1 MVVDAHD
8 AAMTDTPFEILGTPR
23 KGGFLIIGDH
33 ASNHVPA
40 DIDLGID
47 PACLKTH
54 IAWDIGVTSVA
65 RLMSREEPFSAF
77 LGGYSRLVVDLN
89 REAHDDTAIPIAS
102 DGLPIPGNAISATEK
117 EARLERFHRSYH
129 FHLGRLLAQHRPKLI
144 LSLHSFTPALE
155 SKPDEARPWHVGV
168 LYNEHEAASKLAI
181 PFLEGAGYI
190 VGDQLPYS
198 GKLLNATMNR
208 HAEANNIAYVGI
220 EMRQDISCYPDGQA
234 RYARTLADMCHFV
247 SEQLGLSI

>member
-1 MVVDAHD
+1 
-8 AAMTDTPFEILGTPR
+8 MTDAPFEIFGKPR

-33 ASNHVPA
+33 ASNHVPS

-47 PACLKTH
+47 PACLNTH
-54 IAWDIGVTSVA
+54 IAWDIGVASVA
-65 RLMSREEPFSAF
+65 RLIAREDGFSAF

-89 REAHDDTAIPIAS
+89 RDLYDDSAIPSAS
-102 DGLPIPGNAISATEK
+102 DGLPIPGNAISENEK
-117 EARLERFHRSYH
+117 EARLERFHKPYH
-129 FHLGRLLAQHRPKLI
+129 FHLSELLAQHRPKLI

-155 SKPDEARPWHVGV
+155 SKPDEARPWQVGV
-168 LYNEHEAASKLAI
+168 LYNDQGAASKLAI
-181 PFLEGAGYI
+181 PFLESAGYI

-208 HAEANNIAYVGI
+208 NAETNDIAYIGI
-220 EMRQDISCYPDGQA
+220 EMRQDISCHPDGQA

>member
-1 MVVDAHD
+1 
-8 AAMTDTPFEILGTPR
+8 MTDAPFEVLGTPK

-40 DIDLGID
+40 DVDLGID
-47 PACLKTH
+47 AAFLNAH
-54 IAWDIGVTSVA
+54 IAWDIGVTPVA
-65 RLMSREEPFSAF
+65 RLITQDARFAAY

-89 REAHDDTAIPIAS
+89 RDTHDAAVMPKQS
-102 DGLPIPGNAISATEK
+102 DGVIIPGNIISLKDK
-117 EARLERFHRSYH
+117 ETRLKRFHRPYH
-129 FHLGRLLAQHRPKLI
+129 DFLQQLLSQHRPALI

-155 SKPDEARPWHVGV
+155 STPQDARPWEVGI
-168 LYNEHEAASKLAI
+168 LYNEQETASKLAI
-181 PFLEGAGYI
+181 QFIENAGYF

-208 HAEANNIAYVGI
+208 HAEANNIPYIGI
-220 EMRQDISCYPDGQA
+220 EMRQDISCHPDGQA

-247 SEQLGLSI
+247 SEQLGLCI

>member
-1 MVVDAHD
+1 
-8 AAMTDTPFEILGTPR
+8 MTDAPFDILGTPR

-47 PACLKTH
+47 PACLNTH
-54 IAWDIGVTSVA
+54 IAWDIGVASVA
-65 RLMSREEPFSAF
+65 RLIAREEAFSAF

-89 REAHDDTAIPIAS
+89 RDAHDDSAIPSAS
-102 DGLPIPGNAISATEK
+102 DGLPIPGNTISTTEK
-117 EARLERFHRSYH
+117 EARLERFHKPYH
-129 FHLGRLLAQHRPKLI
+129 LHLRELLAQHRPKLI

-181 PFLEGAGYI
+181 PFLESAGYI

-208 HAEANNIAYVGI
+208 HAEANNIPYIGI
-220 EMRQDISCYPDGQA
+220 EMRQDISCHPDGQA
-234 RYARTLADMCHFV
+234 RYARTLAEMCHFV

>member
-1 MVVDAHD
+1 
-8 AAMTDTPFEILGTPR
+8 MTDTPFEILGTPR

-33 ASNHVPA
+33 ASNIVPA

-47 PACLKTH
+47 PACLHTH

-65 RLMSREEPFSAF
+65 RSIACEEEFSAF
-77 LGGYSRLVVDLN
+77 LGRYSRLVVDLN
-89 REAHDDTAIPIAS
+89 RDPHDEAAIPSAS
-102 DGLPIPGNAISATEK
+102 DGLPIPGNAISAIEK
-117 EARLERFHRSYH
+117 EVRLERFHKPYH
-129 FHLGRLLAQHRPKLI
+129 HYLRDILVQHRPKLI

-155 SKPDEARPWHVGV
+155 SKPAEARPWHVGV

-181 PFLEGAGYI
+181 PFLENAGYI

-208 HAEANNIAYVGI
+208 HAEANNIPYIGI
-220 EMRQDISCYPDGQA
+220 EMRQDISCHPDGQA

-247 SEQLGLSI
+247 SEQLGLSK

>member
-1 MVVDAHD
+1 
-8 AAMTDTPFEILGTPR
+8 MTDAPFEILGKPR

-33 ASNHVPA
+33 ASNHVPS

-47 PACLKTH
+47 PACLNTH
-54 IAWDIGVTSVA
+54 IAWDIGVASVA
-65 RLMSREEPFSAF
+65 RLIAREDGFSAF

-89 REAHDDTAIPIAS
+89 RDLHDDSAIPSAS
-102 DGLPIPGNAISATEK
+102 DGLPIPGNNISENEK
-117 EARLERFHRSYH
+117 EARLERFHKPYH
-129 FHLGRLLAQHRPKLI
+129 FHLRELLSQYRPKLI

-155 SKPDEARPWHVGV
+155 SKPDEARPWQVGV
-168 LYNEHEAASKLAI
+168 LYNDKEAASKLAI
-181 PFLEGAGYI
+181 PFLESAGYI

-208 HAEANNIAYVGI
+208 HAEANDIAYIGI
-220 EMRQDISCYPDGQA
+220 EMRQDISCHPDGQA